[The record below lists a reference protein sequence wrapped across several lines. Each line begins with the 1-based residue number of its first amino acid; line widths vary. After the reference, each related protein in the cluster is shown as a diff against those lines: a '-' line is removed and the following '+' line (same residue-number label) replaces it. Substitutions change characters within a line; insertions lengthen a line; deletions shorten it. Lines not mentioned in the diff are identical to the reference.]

1 MSKSAERAKSVLE
14 WGHKKQ
20 YAEKHRGRDLTL
32 MFMAVLFT
40 VTKRQKQPKCSL
52 MYEWINA
59 MWDIHTMEYY
69 CLSKRKEI
77 MTLL

>member
-1 MSKSAERAKSVLE
+1 M
-14 WGHKKQ
+14 
-20 YAEKHRGRDLTL
+20 TL

-52 MYEWINA
+52 MYDWISTI
-59 MWDIHTMEYY
+59 WDIHTMEYY

-77 MTLL
+77 TTLLQHE